1 MKAENTTKIQFDS
14 LSVNESYARGA
25 AAAFLARYDPTVP
38 QLADIKT
45 AVSEAVTNCIVH
57 AYPDHIGPVAMSIAV
72 YPGREVH
79 ITVADKGIGIPD
91 IPQAMEPL
99 FTTGNP
105 EERSGLGFAVMQSFM
120 DKVKV
125 SSQPGKGTRV
135 VLTSVWMSALHNKEK
150 EGVAMVTDKTRRS
163 TFIEQNLGLVHS
175 CAGRFRGRGIEYDDL
190 YSAGCMGLVK
200 AYDGFDESRGVCF
213 STYAVP
219 VILGE
224 IKKLFRDGGTVKVS
238 RSLKE
243 LSLRINAAREHHSKL
258 CGAEPTLSQLA
269 EELGESVE
277 NITLAIQAAQP
288 ALSLTPENRE
298 EGDRQMDIPVES
310 PEEEL
315 ADKIGLAEVLKSL
328 PEEDRLIIQLRFY
341 GGKTQSD
348 TAKLLHTTQVQISR
362 RERKILKVMRD
373 RLLDE

>member
-1 MKAENTTKIQFDS
+1 MKDFYSIAIDGPSGAGKSTMARKLAADFGFIYVDTGAIYRTVGLAAYRAGIDRHDEPAVKALLPK
-14 LSVNESYARGA
+14 LSIEMRYNEAGEQRM
-25 AAAFLARYDPTVP
+25 FLDGE
-38 QLADIKT
+38 D
-45 AVSEAVTNCIVH
+45 VSEAIRM
-57 AYPDHIGPVAMSIAV
+57 PEISICAS
-72 YPGREVH
+72 
-79 ITVADKGIGIPD
+79 D
-91 IPQAMEPL
+91 
-99 FTTGNP
+99 
-105 EERSGLGFAVMQSFM
+105 
-120 DKVKV
+120 V
-125 SSQPGKGTRV
+125 SSLPAVRSFLLEMQRKLAREHNVVMDGRDIGTV
-135 VLTSVWMSALHNKEK
+135 VLPDADLKIFLTASAEQRAKRRMLELEAK
-150 EGVAMVTDKTRRS
+150 GVDAS
-163 TFIEQNLGLVHS
+163 
-175 CAGRFRGRGIEYDDL
+175 
-190 YSAGCMGLVK
+190 
-200 AYDGFDESRGVCF
+200 FDESRGVCF

-243 LSLRINAAREHHSKL
+243 LSLRINAAREHHCKL
-258 CGAEPTLSQLA
+258 CGVEPTLSQLA

-288 ALSLTPENRE
+288 AVSLTPENRE
-298 EGDRQMDIPVES
+298 ESDRQMDIPVES

-315 ADKIGLAEVLKSL
+315 ADKIGLAEVLKGL
-328 PEEDRLIIQLRFY
+328 PEEDRRIIQLRFY